1 MSILYGNDKNNL
13 MKQIYFMGI
22 DISKEKIDCAVIN
35 CSNHVHVEK
44 VVKNNQEA
52 ITQFLHLVL
61 KKLRLDKGSLLIC
74 CEETGLYT
82 QPLKLACTELGI
94 TLWVESAFKI
104 KKATTDL
111 RGKSDKKDALRIAEY
126 SLRYQDKQRAYIE
139 PESNEALLQNLLKAR
154 EAVLLQVTRL
164 EQELNETKGYDKAK
178 YEVLK
183 NSYSKIIKVLKAEK
197 KVIEQKIDKLAE
209 TRKEIAH
216 TTGLLRSITGIGRQ
230 VALEFIVH
238 THNFRLFTSPKQ
250 LACYAGVAP
259 FPNESGTIVKRSR
272 VSNYANKRLKKLL
285 HLAAM
290 AASRAKGE
298 LRDYYIRKVKEGKN
312 KMAVLNAIRNKLV
325 HRMFAVIRRQTPYS
339 PSAQNFSI
347 N

>member
-1 MSILYGNDKNNL
+1 

-22 DISKEKIDCAVIN
+22 DISKEKIDCAVVN
-35 CSNHVHVEK
+35 CSNQVQIEK
-44 VVKNNQEA
+44 VVKNKQES
-52 ITQFLHLVL
+52 IGTFLKQVL
-61 KKLRLDKGSLLIC
+61 KKLKVSEPELLIC

-82 QPLKLACTELGI
+82 RPLKLACTELGI

-104 KKATTDL
+104 KKVTTEL

-126 SLRYQDKQRAYIE
+126 SLRYNDRQRAYIE
-139 PESNEALLQNLLKAR
+139 PQKDEALLQNLLKAR
-154 EAVLLQVTRL
+154 EAILDQITRL

-183 NSYSKIIKVLKAEK
+183 ACYSKAINVLKAEK
-197 KVIEQKIDKLAE
+197 KTIEQKISKQVE
-209 TRKEIAH
+209 SHKEIAQNS
-216 TTGLLRSITGIGRQ
+216 TLLRSITGVGPQ
-230 VALEFIVH
+230 VALEFIVY
-238 THNFRLFTSPKQ
+238 THNFRLFSSPKQ

-259 FPNESGTIVKRSR
+259 FPNESGTITRRSR
-272 VSNYANKRLKKLL
+272 VSNYANKKLKKLL

-312 KMAVLNAIRNKLV
+312 KMAVLNALRNKLV
-325 HRMFAVIRRQTPYS
+325 HRMFAVIRRQEPYTAI
-339 PSAQNFSI
+339 AQNFSI

>member
-1 MSILYGNDKNNL
+1 

-22 DISKEKIDCAVIN
+22 DISKEKIDCALID
-35 CSNHVHVEK
+35 CSNQAQLEK
-44 VVKNNQEA
+44 IIKNKQESIVTFLQQVVKK
-52 ITQFLHLVL
+52 L
-61 KKLRLDKGSLLIC
+61 KIEKESLLIC

-82 QPLKLACTELGI
+82 RPLKLACAELGI
-94 TLWVESAFKI
+94 ALWVESAFKI

-126 SLRYQDKQRAYIE
+126 SQRYQDKQRIYVE
-139 PESNEALLQNLLKAR
+139 PQQEEALLQNLLKAR
-154 EAVLLQVTRL
+154 EAVLGQITRL

-178 YEVLK
+178 HEVLK
-183 NSYSKIIKVLKAEK
+183 ACYSKAIKVLKAEK
-197 KVIEQKIDKLAE
+197 RAIEGKIDKLAGAK
-209 TRKEIAH
+209 KEIAQNA
-216 TTGLLRSITGIGRQ
+216 GLLRSITGVGPQ
-230 VALEFIVH
+230 VALEFIVY
-238 THNFRLFTSPKQ
+238 THNFRLFSSPKQ

-259 FPNESGTIVKRSR
+259 FPNESGTITKRSR
-272 VSNYANKRLKKLL
+272 VSNYANKKLKKLL

-339 PSAQNFSI
+339 TTGQDFSI

>member
-1 MSILYGNDKNNL
+1 

-35 CSNHVHVEK
+35 SMNQQQLEK
-44 VVKNNQEA
+44 MVRNRQEA
-52 ITQFLHLVL
+52 IVSFLNQVL
-61 KKLRLDKGSLLIC
+61 KKLKLHKDQILIC

-82 QPLKLACTELGI
+82 RPLKLACAELGI
-94 TLWVESAFKI
+94 ALWVESAFKI
-104 KKATTDL
+104 KKVTTDL

-126 SLRYQDKQRAYIE
+126 SLRYQDRQRIYVE
-139 PESNEALLQNLLKAR
+139 PQQEEALLQNLLKAR
-154 EAVLLQVTRL
+154 EAVLEQVTRL

-183 NSYSKIIKVLKAEK
+183 ACYSKAITVLKAQK
-197 KVIEQKIDKLAE
+197 KAIEQKIEKLAGSQ
-209 TRKEIAH
+209 KEIAQNA
-216 TTGLLRSITGIGRQ
+216 GLLKSITGVGRQ

-272 VSNYANKRLKKLL
+272 VSNYANKKLKKLL

-325 HRMFAVIRRQTPYS
+325 HRMFAVIRRQTPYNAT
-339 PSAQNFSI
+339 AQDFSI

>member
-1 MSILYGNDKNNL
+1 

-35 CSNHVHVEK
+35 RSNQVQIEK
-44 VVKNNQEA
+44 AVKNKRESIGA
-52 ITQFLHLVL
+52 FLKQVL
-61 KKLRLDKGSLLIC
+61 KRLKVSQPEILIC

-82 QPLKLACTELGI
+82 RPLKLACAELGI
-94 TLWVESAFKI
+94 ILWVESAFKI

-126 SLRYQDKQRAYIE
+126 SLRYHDKQRAYIE
-139 PESNEALLQNLLKAR
+139 PQKEEALLQNLLKAR
-154 EAVLLQVTRL
+154 EAILDKITRFQ
-164 EQELNETKGYDKAK
+164 QELNETKGFDKAK

-183 NSYSKIIKVLKAEK
+183 ACYSRSIKLLKAEK
-197 KVIEQKIDKLAE
+197 KAIEQKISKEAE
-209 TRKEIAH
+209 AKAEIAQNSV
-216 TTGLLRSITGIGRQ
+216 LLKSITGIGTQ
-230 VALEFIVH
+230 VALEFIVY
-238 THNFRLFTSPKQ
+238 THNFRLFSSPKQ

-259 FPNESGTIVKRSR
+259 FPNESGTITKRSR
-272 VSNYANKRLKKLL
+272 VSNYANKKLKKLL

-325 HRMFAVIRRQTPYS
+325 HRMFAVIRRQAPYTAI
-339 PSAQNFSI
+339 AQNLSI